1 MEKAVRR
8 RKTGDFIKIKQLA
21 KVCEKYN
28 ITRVVWENIELEFGD
43 KPKRSSKA
51 VTKYESDSGKY
62 LESPNLDMPPDDVLL
77 FAATPHFENILED
90 RKAAKKG

>member
-1 MEKAVRR
+1 MEKPVKR
-8 RKTGDFIKIKQLA
+8 RKTSDFIKIKQLA

-28 ITRVVWENIELEFGD
+28 ITRVRYENIELEFGE
-43 KPKRSSKA
+43 KLKRGKA
-51 VTKYESDSGKY
+51 VGVKYETDGGKY
-62 LESPNLDMPPDDVLL
+62 LDAPNLDMPPDDVLL

>member
-1 MEKAVRR
+1 MEKPVKR
-8 RKTGDFIKIKQLA
+8 RKTSDFIKIKQLA

-28 ITRVVWENIELEFGD
+28 ITRVRYENIELEFG
-43 KPKRSSKA
+43 PSVKRSSKA
-51 VTKYESDSGKY
+51 GVKYESDGSKY
-62 LESPNLDMPPDDVLL
+62 LDAPNLDMPPDDVLL

>member
-1 MEKAVRR
+1 MEKQVKR
-8 RKTGDFIKIKQLA
+8 RKTGEFIKIKQLA
-21 KVCEKYN
+21 KVCAKYN
-28 ITRVVWENIELEFGD
+28 IIRVVYENIELEFGD
-43 KPKRSSKA
+43 KPKRLSKA
-51 VTKYESDSGKY
+51 ATKYESESGKY